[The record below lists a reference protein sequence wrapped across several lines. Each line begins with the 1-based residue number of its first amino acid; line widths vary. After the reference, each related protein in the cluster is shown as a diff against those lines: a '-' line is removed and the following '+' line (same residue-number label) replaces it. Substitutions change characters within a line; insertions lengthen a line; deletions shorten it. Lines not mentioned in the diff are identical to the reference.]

1 MGEGDMRILLAG
13 WSLGWFPLVPSCFAY
28 VEVYIQYRWEDK
40 GIGDLPIFYALGGY
54 KLKR

>member
-40 GIGDLPIFYALGGY
+40 GIGDLPIFYALGG
-54 KLKR
+54 